1 MSMTSRFLICSLFVL
16 AMVGPVYPA
25 TLCVW
30 TNSPHPGA
38 PYNAWT
44 NASREIQTAV
54 NAAQPGDTV
63 LVTNGTYSSGGYAV
77 PPYTMSNR
85 VVITTSVVVR
95 SVNGPAVTV
104 IRGRAAGET
113 ADRRC
118 VYITGG
124 GNLSGF
130 TLTNGSARGGAEW
143 LDGVGGGALI
153 QGSGLVSNCVV
164 CSNSAVHGGGIAA
177 YYGGEVRN

>member
-1 MSMTSRFLICSLFVL
+1 MISRYLLGFIFWVALL
-16 AMVGPVYPA
+16 GPVYPA

-30 TNSPHPGA
+30 TNSPHPGS

-44 NASREIQTAV
+44 NAARDIQTAV

-63 LVTNGTYSSGGYAV
+63 LVTNGTYASGSHAI

-95 SVNGPAVTV
+95 SVNGPAVTT
-104 IRGRAAGET
+104 IRGRAVGET
-113 ADRRC
+113 TDRRC

-124 GNLSGF
+124 GQLSGF
-130 TLTNGSARGGAEW
+130 TLTNGAARGGAEW
-143 LDGVGGGALI
+143 LD
-153 QGSGLVSNCVV
+153 
-164 CSNSAVHGGGIAA
+164 
-177 YYGGEVRN
+177 